1 MFATRPELALELD
14 QELVGWLTT
23 VAPTGQPQSSIV
35 WFLRDGDDLLV
46 YSQAAARKLN
56 NIAANPKIAF
66 NLRGD
71 PPGDRIASFE
81 ATATIDRSPIPAH
94 EVPSY
99 LAKYEGE
106 IVRLG
111 WTPPVFAS
119 DYPVLIRLHIDR
131 IRSWED

>member
-1 MFATRPELALELD
+1 MFETRPQVANELD
-14 QELVGWLTT
+14 DELVGWLTT
-23 VAPTGQPQSSIV
+23 VSPTGQPQSSVV

-56 NIAANPKIAF
+56 NIAANPKVAF

-71 PPGDRIASFE
+71 PTGDRVASLE
-81 ATATIDRSPIPAH
+81 ATATIDRSPTPAH

-119 DYPVLIRLHIDR
+119 EYPVLIRLHIDR

>member
-14 QELVGWLTT
+14 EELVGWLTT
-23 VAPTGQPQSSIV
+23 GAPTGQPQSSVV

-56 NIAANPKIAF
+56 NIASNPKVAF

-71 PPGDRIASFE
+71 PTGDRIASFE
-81 ATATIDRSPIPAH
+81 ATATIDRSPTPAH

-111 WTPPVFAS
+111 WTPPVFATE
-119 DYPVLIRLHIDR
+119 YPVLIRLHIDR